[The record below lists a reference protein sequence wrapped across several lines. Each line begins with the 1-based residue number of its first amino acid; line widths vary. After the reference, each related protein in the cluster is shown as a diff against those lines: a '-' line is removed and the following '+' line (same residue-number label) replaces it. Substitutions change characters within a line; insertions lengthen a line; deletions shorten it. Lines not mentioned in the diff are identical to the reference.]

1 MKKTRIILF
10 SLLLILTASFLSG
23 CTAGST
29 LPSGWPGLLVNENT
43 GYLANNE
50 FVYAIN
56 LENGNLKWKYPAD
69 KAEKGKA
76 FYASPVLTEDGQQ
89 LIVGGYDHVLYSLD
103 PNNGTVLWTFPVIN
117 ADGEKAEGGANDRYI
132 ASPLVTS
139 EGIFAPNADGFLYA
153 LDLQGN
159 QLWPPFKNSQPLWAQ
174 PVTDGKCQ
182 CMYVSSMDHTLYAV
196 DTATGEQIWQ
206 SPDLGAAVVA
216 SPTYDENG
224 TLFVGTFGNEMLA
237 LDSANGNILW
247 RASTTDW
254 VWSSAPQQAGTIY
267 FGDIK
272 KNQGT
277 FYALTTSGN
286 EKWQKQTDG
295 SITGAPLLVN
305 DQVFFGTEAGSIY
318 AMDLDGN
325 PAWNTTVSGRIYS
338 PILNSGDTLFVT
350 PAEGDALLIAMTN
363 AGSIKWSFVPPK

>member
-1 MKKTRIILF
+1 
-10 SLLLILTASFLSG
+10 
-23 CTAGST
+23 
-29 LPSGWPGLLVNENT
+29 
-43 GYLANNE
+43 
-50 FVYAIN
+50 
-56 LENGNLKWKYPAD
+56 
-69 KAEKGKA
+69 
-76 FYASPVLTEDGQQ
+76 
-89 LIVGGYDHVLYSLD
+89 
-103 PNNGTVLWTFPVIN
+103 
-117 ADGEKAEGGANDRYI
+117 
-132 ASPLVTS
+132 
-139 EGIFAPNADGFLYA
+139 
-153 LDLQGN
+153 
-159 QLWPPFKNSQPLWAQ
+159 
-174 PVTDGKCQ
+174 
-182 CMYVSSMDHTLYAV
+182 MYVSSMDHTLYAV

-206 SPDLGAAVVA
+206 SPDLGGAVVA

-254 VWSSAPQQAGTIY
+254 VWSSAPQQDGTIY